1 MVCIVTVRKL
11 KAGTYDEFR
20 KAWEADEWPPS
31 MTKAWIMRN
40 EQDPDEVAAIAF
52 FEGSDDSDPMRRDP
66 DRLASDEQRAAR
78 MAPFVESVSLSGM
91 FRVVEEVD
99 LGRVSP
105 PGP

>member
-1 MVCIVTVRKL
+1 MVCIVTVRRL
-11 KAGTYDEFR
+11 KPGAYEEFR

-40 EQDPDEVAAIAF
+40 EQDPNEVAAMAF
-52 FEGSDDSDPMRRDP
+52 FEGADDGDPMRLDP
-66 DRLASDEQRAAR
+66 ERLASDEQRAAR
-78 MAPFVESVSLSGM
+78 MAPFVESVRFSGL
-91 FRVVEEVD
+91 FRVIEDVD